1 MSPMHSSLGF
11 LTRPVEDSP
20 GASSS
25 APELARSVES
35 KHGCPGHTE
44 SKAEAW
50 TGDSDH
56 HDDAK
61 QMDLEGAF
69 GPVLD
74 HGTQETHDDVPVQK
88 AAHVFREL
96 ATSMDAWLLL
106 AVIPAVMTCCFTSIS
121 ILFANYGG

>member
-1 MSPMHSSLGF
+1 MSPMHTSLGF

-44 SKAEAW
+44 SKAGAW
-50 TGDSDH
+50 TGDSEDH

-69 GPVLD
+69 GPVD

-96 ATSMDAWLLL
+96 ATSVDAWLLL
-106 AVIPAVMTCCFTSIS
+106 AVMTCCFTSIS